1 MLFISITKCHI
12 HIPSYLTELG
22 VFWWLFRKEDTL
34 WCLSWACISVKR
46 RRKNKYPLF
55 QNVISPSYDFKLVCD
70 FQYSTSLIL
79 FIDSLSFNHMSK
91 APRHLMLHFTIL
103 YTWRLTSNISE
114 GLYLISQLIAFL
126 NISG

>member
-1 MLFISITKCHI
+1 MLIMNMHI
-12 HIPSYLTELG
+12 CETQEEKKICT
-22 VFWWLFRKEDTL
+22 LFDR
-34 WCLSWACISVKR
+34 
-46 RRKNKYPLF
+46 YPLF
-55 QNVISPSYDFKLVCD
+55 QNVISPSYDFKLTCD

-79 FIDSLSFNHMSK
+79 FINSLSFNHMSK